1 VKSLNIGQI
10 LDSEYP
16 TINSSAI
23 KSIIN
28 VMDGKSMDENRTYLL
43 ASIGTFCLFVE
54 MIFNKK
60 TMQKGHQ

>member
-10 LDSEYP
+10 LDSKYP
-16 TINSSAI
+16 TIDSFVI
-23 KSIIN
+23 KLVII
-28 VMDGKSMDENRTYLL
+28 VMDGKWMDESRTYLL

-54 MIFNKK
+54 TISNKK